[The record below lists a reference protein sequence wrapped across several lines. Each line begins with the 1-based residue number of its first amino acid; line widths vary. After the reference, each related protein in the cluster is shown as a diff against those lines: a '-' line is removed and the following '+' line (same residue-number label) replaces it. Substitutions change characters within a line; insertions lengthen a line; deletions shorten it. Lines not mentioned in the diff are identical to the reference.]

1 MKTEE
6 LRSLQAPLKERYRER
21 PETALVTLRAEG
33 RIGRIFHARLELAG
47 RLLRRGYIQQPA
59 ATVSWLARATC
70 CSRLLSPVPV

>member
-21 PETALVTLRAEG
+21 PETALVILRAEG
-33 RIGRIFHARLELAG
+33 RIGTNISCKVGTG
-47 RLLRRGYIQQPA
+47 RALVEAGYILQPA

-70 CSRLLSPVPV
+70 Y